1 MIETWEALQEFG
13 VVVLYWPLLTVAAFG
28 VGASLLLVL
37 AELLMYAT
45 YRVLTRIG
53 FLD

>member
-1 MIETWEALQEFG
+1 MSEIWVELQELA
-13 VVVLYWPLLTVAAFG
+13 VVVLYWPLVTVAA
-28 VGASLLLVL
+28 VGAGGAVLLVL
-37 AELLMYAT
+37 AELLTYAT